1 MKKTLHVVRYE
12 IVSALRRPSFL
23 FFAFLLPILVVI
35 GFAGYSLLQSRQST
49 NNKSEQDQ
57 PEMELEVEGY
67 VDPGGLI
74 LVIPED
80 LPEGIL
86 VEFTSEDEAQN
97 AMTEAEIK
105 AYYLI
110 PADYLESGNFYYIHP
125 DINPISEGGQAW
137 IMRWTLYVNL
147 LGGDLKTASH
157 IWYPANISKRDLSV
171 VSPESGDAAGDCLT
185 PGFAC
190 ESNMLIQLLPL
201 VVMIIIYI
209 SILTGGSYLLRLI
222 ASEKDSRIME
232 LLILSASPQQLLNG
246 KILGFSLLGFLQ
258 VLVWLGAIFL
268 VFMIGGTS
276 LDLPAGFVLPISLL
290 IWGLI
295 FFLFGFAIYASL
307 MAGAGA
313 LTPKLSQYNSVY
325 FIVSMPLII
334 TYVFSMI
341 LGRIPHSPLAVAL
354 SIFPLSAPVM
364 MMTRLT
370 VGNVPIWQ
378 PILSSALS
386 LLTAVFIIRAV
397 TKMFHAQMLLSGQP
411 FSISTY
417 LKALFPS
424 KRWS

>member
-1 MKKTLHVVRYE
+1 
-12 IVSALRRPSFL
+12 
-23 FFAFLLPILVVI
+23 
-35 GFAGYSLLQSRQST
+35 
-49 NNKSEQDQ
+49 
-57 PEMELEVEGY
+57 MELEVEGY

-171 VSPESGDAAGDCLT
+171 VSPESGAAAGDCLT